1 MMQGQDSTSNAFPGN
16 FYLDYG
22 SNGIHLRWNQNN
34 VVPTDASVRDGH
46 TVTGWMGQSS
56 MNSQTPTR
64 FQDLLAEDGLQSN
77 GIDQSISVVN
87 AQTPVRF
94 QDLLAEDG
102 LLSSPFASSGTGQS
116 LEEKHSGPLIAPF
129 QHSINMSLGNGQ
141 LTNTSF
147 PLQQASSSVFPLNI
161 DLNATFDSHSI
172 DANLNTVTVEENNG
186 GEGHS
191 TEGRRLPCKRRA
203 PEDAFGR
210 LSMGE
215 SSKSTQLA
223 ISQEN
228 TSRRLNLPTPMNNQP
243 NGKHSE
249 QLGAGLMVALGAAP
263 IMSNPSSVG
272 GNGRGAGAG
281 ESSNIHQAI
290 RVAGE
295 ADHSQRNIRLRRT
308 VNHQDSVPTNL
319 ATLTTRNSHPQ
330 LPAQPA
336 VLFSFD
342 GVPNTSSVT
351 GIVQP
356 TPPMR
361 QPVRV
366 PYSSENM
373 QPFQLD
379 AVTGSRIGLPLTS
392 NYTVNGGDVSFLG
405 DNSRNN
411 QGNRALP
418 EFQRGSSEDM
428 LRNLNF
434 VPGMNSPGNIAHHS
448 RNSSTLHVRRSSAP
462 IRFGEDN
469 MAQQYAQRI
478 SNIFNYN
485 ESQGEHSYSAQYAG
499 IPTAAR
505 ERELSVRGGNSRLS
519 QIPLRSG
526 WTMRTERLSG
536 ARPEVAMHN
545 LTAAQRRSRL
555 LSEDVMVIDRAVFYG
570 IPEEP
575 DLHEDMR
582 LDVDNMSYEEL
593 LALGERIGNVSTGL
607 SEDVFQAHIKR
618 KMYEAAVVESP
629 LEEEPCC
636 ICQEDYVHG
645 EDLGKLDCD
654 HEFHFNCIKQWLVQ
668 KNNCPICKKTGLEV

>member
-636 ICQEDYVHG
+636 ICQVRSVHYYF
-645 EDLGKLDCD
+645 L
-654 HEFHFNCIKQWLVQ
+654 FVASQKQ
-668 KNNCPICKKTGLEV
+668 K

>member
-172 DANLNTVTVEENNG
+172 DANLNTVTGLCQNPFEPSGSYVDQNPFANYPSNSSPLVVSSGIAGHVVEENNG

-555 LSEDVMVIDRAVFYG
+555 LSEVW
-570 IPEEP
+570 
-575 DLHEDMR
+575 H
-582 LDVDNMSYEEL
+582 
-593 LALGERIGNVSTGL
+593 
-607 SEDVFQAHIKR
+607 
-618 KMYEAAVVESP
+618 VE
-629 LEEEPCC
+629 
-636 ICQEDYVHG
+636 
-645 EDLGKLDCD
+645 
-654 HEFHFNCIKQWLVQ
+654 
-668 KNNCPICKKTGLEV
+668 